1 MSSRK
6 RRAPARTGRRPPA
19 PRAAPPPADRP
30 TAAPP
35 PRPATAA
42 GAPAA
47 APAARFMPAA
57 TLAVTFAGA
66 LILFALTLAPTIT
79 FEDAGELIAAASSL
93 GVPHEPGYPLWTLV
107 AHAFT
112 WLPIGNVALR
122 CNLMSAVFTALAA
135 ALVAWATM
143 LIVDDCRGGGAG
155 GRPGSARRSGSAAPG
170 RAQADLAAASPWWP
184 ATGAGSL
191 LPCAAG
197 LAAGLL
203 AATAATTWSQA
214 IITEVYGLNA
224 ALVGLLLVLTLVWGR
239 APTARLRGRL
249 FLAIC
254 LVMGLGLTAH
264 DTFIVF
270 LPVVALYGLV
280 LERRLRPSWG
290 RLAAGAGLYFLGLA
304 PYLYLPLAAARSPL
318 MNWGDPRSWTTF
330 WRVVTRRQYV
340 TGGHSGPRATLAEL
354 GTSVSLL
361 VHQWLPSLLVLAAV
375 GLAVLFTRRRPLFWL
390 PSTLLVATWP
400 VVTLSPT
407 SPANTATALANA
419 DEKALARSS
428 TSPRTSC
435 SPCSWGSVPGGCAA
449 RALTW
454 RAAQRSAG
462 APALARSASW
472 RPFSWPCRS
481 ASARPA
487 RRALTMHRYRF
498 ADAYIHN
505 VLLLASP
512 HSLIMVDRDQFGFPL
527 DYAQDVDGLR
537 PDVVVLDQEL
547 LRRSWYL
554 HDLAAP
560 LPALIAGSRT
570 QVEAFLAAVKPFEQ
584 GRPYDGSRHRHRLLR
599 DDRLA
604 RASVRRWPGAS
615 VYFTYGPDA
624 RIVSGFYG
632 EPLAVVLG
640 ARTTGP
646 GKSEAGAAAWLT
658 PVDLGRYDF
667 AHLTDGTVPLDR
679 NVLMIRT
686 WYGDP
691 AGRSRAAAR
700 PGRRVRAQA
709 APFRGARSRK
719 RVLARRAGP
728 PIEPV
733 AEAQTGAPASLPPEL
748 GVDAARTALRPGA
761 LGHRGHLDAVGE
773 DDALSPAAGDAE
785 VGVARLFGAV
795 HAAAHDR
802 YADRRAVRAQTPLDR
817 LGEADDVDLGAA
829 AGRARDEVGAAAAQL
844 EGLEDGPGDAHLF
857 DRVGGQRDAD
867 RVADAL
873 GQQRADADRA
883 LDGARPGGAGLGH
896 SHVQRRVGT
905 QRERPVGGDRVGH
918 ARALHGELVVGEA
931 PLVEA
936 PRVAQRGLDQG
947 GGRVGLGQATQVAR
961 QRAGVHP
968 YANGRAVPPGGLDD
982 GPHVSVVTDG
992 AGVDAHGRGA
1002 CVEGG
1007 AGEAPVEVDVG
1018 HDRHRR
1024 VAHDLG
1030 EGVDVGGGR
1039 QRDAHELAAGRR
1051 QRADL
1056 LEGRR
1061 GVGGGGVGHRL
1072 HDDLGAAADR
1082 HGADVDLSHAAHEVR
1097 ILPGAAGG
1105 VSAVRAGLAPGRR
1118 SPPGRSQPAGRRA
1131 PAGRPAQR

>member
-290 RLAAGAGLYFLGLA
+290 RLAAGAGMYFLGLA

-318 MNWGDPRSWTTF
+318 MDWGDPRSWTTF

-361 VHQWLPSLLVLAAV
+361 VHQWLPLLLVLAAV

-390 PSTLLVATWP
+390 AVALVVATWP
-400 VVTLSPT
+400 VVTLVTDFPT
-407 SPANTATALANA
+407 NTATASLNA
-419 DEKALARSS
+419 DDRALV
-428 TSPRTSC
+428 
-435 SPCSWGSVPGGCAA
+435 SVFYIPSYLVLALLMGLGAWWLAA
-449 RALTW
+449 RVLTW

-462 APALARSASW
+462 APALAGVLAAILVAV
-472 RPFSWPCRS
+472 PLGLG
-481 ASARPA
+481 AARAPS
-487 RRALTMHRYRF
+487 LTMHRYRF

-505 VLLLASP
+505 VLLLAAP

-554 HDLAAP
+554 HDLQRRY
-560 LPALIAGSRT
+560 PALIAGSRT
-570 QVEAFLAAVKPFEQ
+570 QVQAFLTAVAPFEA
-584 GRPYDGSRHRHRLLR
+584 GRPYDGSAI
-599 DDRLA
+599 DTA
-604 RASVRRWPGAS
+604 YYAMIASLVRQYAAAGRS

-646 GKSEAGAAAWLT
+646 GKTEAALQRWLT

-686 WYGDP
+686 WYGEVLSRRAELLAE
-691 AGRSRAAAR
+691 AGSASQAAAF
-700 PGRRVRAQA
+700 A
-709 APFRGARSRK
+709 A
-719 RVLARRAGP
+719 LA
-728 PIEPV
+728 
-733 AEAQTGAPASLPPEL
+733 TK
-748 GVDAARTALRPGA
+748 
-761 LGHRGHLDAVGE
+761 
-773 DDALSPAAGDAE
+773 
-785 VGVARLFGAV
+785 FGAKS
-795 HAAAHDR
+795 
-802 YADRRAVRAQTPLDR
+802 
-817 LGEADDVDLGAA
+817 G
-829 AGRARDEVGAAAAQL
+829 
-844 EGLEDGPGDAHLF
+844 
-857 DRVGGQRDAD
+857 
-867 RVADAL
+867 
-873 GQQRADADRA
+873 
-883 LDGARPGGAGLGH
+883 
-896 SHVQRRVGT
+896 
-905 QRERPVGGDRVGH
+905 
-918 ARALHGELVVGEA
+918 
-931 PLVEA
+931 
-936 PRVAQRGLDQG
+936 
-947 GGRVGLGQATQVAR
+947 
-961 QRAGVHP
+961 
-968 YANGRAVPPGGLDD
+968 N
-982 GPHVSVVTDG
+982 
-992 AGVDAHGRGA
+992 
-1002 CVEGG
+1002 
-1007 AGEAPVEVDVG
+1007 
-1018 HDRHRR
+1018 
-1024 VAHDLG
+1024 
-1030 EGVDVGGGR
+1030 
-1039 QRDAHELAAGRR
+1039 
-1051 QRADL
+1051 
-1056 LEGRR
+1056 
-1061 GVGGGGVGHRL
+1061 
-1072 HDDLGAAADR
+1072 
-1082 HGADVDLSHAAHEVR
+1082 
-1097 ILPGAAGG
+1097 
-1105 VSAVRAGLAPGRR
+1105 
-1118 SPPGRSQPAGRRA
+1118 
-1131 PAGRPAQR
+1131 